1 MSPSA
6 AAMTIDP
13 ITTEVIRR
21 RLISI
26 ADQVDSNVTRT
37 AYSPLVYEYK
47 DYAVGV
53 VDDAGRLL
61 AQCTGGMPLFVA
73 DVLGAAVRHG
83 LEIYGS
89 EGIHAGDIVICNDA
103 GVIGQHLNNVVMY
116 TPFYDMAAQQRLGFF
131 VVVMHWLDVG
141 GRAIG
146 SISKFATDIFQ
157 EGVQFNSVKLMRGNE
172 PVAETFRFIR
182 ANTRFPEAVF
192 GDIDAQIGA
201 CKMGVNLC
209 QQIVE
214 RYGRPVWD
222 LAITEIWNQSERAAR
237 AMIRQIPNGRYEA
250 SAFLDNDGLNPGHVP
265 LKVVVNVADEDLTID
280 LSGLPPEAKST
291 MNAGRSGGGQSVA
304 RLAFRY
310 LIIPD
315 EDATEGSYRA
325 LHLTLPEGTIMSASP
340 TSAKGHYNLA
350 LPTLI
355 DLVIKALSPAIPDK
369 VAAGHYATFSTIR
382 FTGHHPETKAL
393 FQCSDSGFGGWGAS
407 AGHDGPGPF
416 RTMCHGDTRSIPIE
430 VQEATY
436 PIIIDEYA
444 LRTDS
449 GGAGE
454 YRGGLGLSKAY
465 QVFATCT
472 LFSTF
477 DRTDCPPWGLFGG
490 DNALVG
496 NVRIVRRDGSEQSAL
511 KENMQINPGDRV
523 YVETGGG
530 GGFGDPEK
538 RSREGVRGDLQR
550 GYVSKASARSV
561 YGLVDEVE

>member
-1 MSPSA
+1 MSAIATP
-6 AAMTIDP
+6 TKIDP

-47 DYAVGV
+47 DYAVGGG
-53 VDDAGRLL
+53 DDEGRLL

-83 LEIYGS
+83 LETYVA

-116 TPFYDMAAQQRLGFF
+116 TPFHDTTSGQRLGFF

-157 EGVQFNSVKLMRGNE
+157 EGVQFNSVKLMRGGE

-201 CKMGVNLC
+201 CKMGVTLSE
-209 QQIVE
+209 QIVE

-222 LAITEIWNQSERAAR
+222 LAITEIWKQSERAAR
-237 AMIRQIPNGRYEA
+237 AMIRQIPNGHYEA

-265 LKVVVNVADEDLTID
+265 LKVAVDVADEDLTID
-280 LSGLPPEAKST
+280 LSELPPEAKST

-325 LHLTLPEGTIMSASP
+325 LHLTLPEGTIMSAGP

-355 DLVIKALSPAIPDK
+355 DLVIKALSPALPDK

-382 FTGHHPETKAL
+382 FTGHHPETNAL

-407 AGHDGPGPF
+407 AGHDGSGPF

-436 PIIIDEYA
+436 PIIINEYA
-444 LRTDS
+444 LRIDS

-454 YRGGLGLSKAY
+454 FRGGLGLSKAY
-465 QVFATCT
+465 QVFAPCT

-477 DRTDCPPWGLFGG
+477 DRTDCPPWGLLGG
-490 DNALVG
+490 HSALAG
-496 NVRIVRRDGSEQSAL
+496 NVRVVRPDGETSRVRRRSAGISLIRIREHFVPEML
-511 KENMQINPGDRV
+511 KSVEN
-523 YVETGGG
+523 
-530 GGFGDPEK
+530 
-538 RSREGVRGDLQR
+538 L
-550 GYVSKASARSV
+550 
-561 YGLVDEVE
+561 